1 MYPDPILVD
10 TTAFDR
16 DGGRP
21 SADDLEWMAVVM
33 PAVAAFCDT
42 HRDQLRQHD
51 CSVPGSVLLTL
62 LPHKRFVHTHLLPA
76 GGEVIVCW
84 PPPVADQGP
93 HSAVEPIAALLRA
106 AFGHGSDDIIV

>member
-1 MYPDPILVD
+1 MPFADADDAAFFGFELAEGMYPDPILVD

-21 SADDLEWMAVVM
+21 SADDLEWMAAVM
-33 PAVAAFCDT
+33 PAVAAFC
-42 HRDQLRQHD
+42 
-51 CSVPGSVLLTL
+51 VL
-62 LPHKRFVHTHLLPA
+62 
-76 GGEVIVCW
+76 
-84 PPPVADQGP
+84 ADQGP